1 MTVATIAKHTLIVTS
16 LLFSLVGCASA
27 DKLTM
32 PKGKW
37 IAVNPTGFI
46 PPNTEVYKRPKPQ
59 PQAIVDSTEYS
70 ESTELASTVQPTT
83 VAVEN
88 HTGNLLK
95 DTK

>member
-1 MTVATIAKHTLIVTS
+1 MTVAVVTLLTS
-16 LLFSLVGCASA
+16 CASA

-37 IAVNPTGFI
+37 IVVNPTGFI

-59 PQAIVDSTEYS
+59 PQAIVDSAVDSAEYS
-70 ESTELASTVQPTT
+70 EGTELASTGQPTT

-88 HTGNLLK
+88 HT
-95 DTK
+95 DTTKTQQ